1 MCFVGLFG
9 LLLMIIETE
18 IVFKQIDHEDTRISW
33 FIKLMI
39 TVSTAILICLVL
51 LYHRLDLTLYSV
63 NNSLDDWRVGF
74 TIIKICLMTL
84 EIIICAIHP
93 FPRSFPNHESEIV
106 NKSTSTST
114 ASTPHMISY
123 ISIDIALG
131 LPSKCNA
138 SFFSFEKDEVIS
150 KNSVCSSLFI
160 VSCYCISFSFASRYI
175 ISISWLSQS
184 SINKF
189 FLCYQNIS

>member
-1 MCFVGLFG
+1 
-9 LLLMIIETE
+9 
-18 IVFKQIDHEDTRISW
+18 
-33 FIKLMI
+33 
-39 TVSTAILICLVL
+39 
-51 LYHRLDLTLYSV
+51 LTLYSV

-93 FPRSFPNHESEIV
+93 FPRSFPSAIV
-106 NKSTSTST
+106 NTSTSTST
-114 ASTPHMISY
+114 ESTPHMISDM
-123 ISIDIALG
+123 SINIALG
-131 LPSKCNA
+131 LPSTCNA
-138 SFFSFEKDEVIS
+138 SFFFFEKDEVIS